1 MSALRDPTEL
11 RDVPAVAVCAQ
22 CGDPSC
28 PGHDFEQ
35 SGERPIH
42 RLLPWEDGESA
53 PLRALWRTSMSS
65 AENLELWVRA
75 SRSTGNGIGPAFTF
89 ALACELV
96 AVAATCVPL
105 ALLGGA
111 VAWGLTHDV
120 QVVLSIV
127 GLVGRIALVFVPTM
141 MVIHLAHQWVIA
153 RVGAR
158 HGTAISG
165 TAIVRA
171 GLYACGWD
179 LATGPAGVLAPLL
192 SGDVEGA
199 RARLR
204 GNSTLYRDATAVWL
218 HDVHGVDGAAI
229 HAARRAT
236 VPWMVGLLLLACV
249 GVGWAILGTVR

>member
-1 MSALRDPTEL
+1 MGALRDPTEL
-11 RDVPAVAVCAQ
+11 RDVPAIAVCAH

-28 PGHDFEQ
+28 PGHDYEQ

-42 RLLPWEDGESA
+42 RLLPWEDGETPA
-53 PLRALWRTSMSS
+53 LRALWRTSITS

-75 SRSTGNGIGPAFTF
+75 SRSTGNGVGPAFTF

-105 ALLGGA
+105 AVVSGLVTWRLTSDAQSVLA
-111 VAWGLTHDV
+111 V
-120 QVVLSIV
+120 V
-127 GLVGRIALVFVPTM
+127 GLVGRVAAVFVPTM
-141 MVIHLAHQWVIA
+141 LVIHLAHQWVIA

-158 HGTAISG
+158 HGEPIGRVS
-165 TAIVRA
+165 VLRA

-192 SGDVEGA
+192 RGDLAGA

-204 GNSTLYRDATAVWL
+204 GNSTLYRDATAVWMR
-218 HDVHGVDGAAI
+218 DVHGVEGEAI
-229 HAARRAT
+229 AAARRAT
-236 VPWMVGLLLLACV
+236 IPWMIALLLLACG
-249 GVGWAILGTVR
+249 GVAVAIFR

>member
-1 MSALRDPTEL
+1 MGALRDPPEL
-11 RDVPAVAVCAQ
+11 RDVPAIAVCAH

-28 PGHDFEQ
+28 PGHDYEQ

-42 RLLPWEDGESA
+42 RLLAWEDGETP
-53 PLRALWRTSMSS
+53 PLRALWATSMTA

-75 SRSTGNGIGPAFTF
+75 SRSTGNGIGPALTF

-105 ALLGGA
+105 ALLGGLVAFRLTGDGGTVVA
-111 VAWGLTHDV
+111 VM
-120 QVVLSIV
+120 
-127 GLVGRIALVFVPTM
+127 GLVGRVAAVFVPM
-141 MVIHLAHQWVIA
+141 MMLIHLAHQWVIA

-158 HGTAISG
+158 HGMPIGRASV
-165 TAIVRA
+165 VRA

-192 SGDVEGA
+192 RGDVAGA

-218 HDVHGVDGAAI
+218 RDVHGVEGDAI
-229 HAARRAT
+229 AAARRAT
-236 VPWMVGLLLLACV
+236 IPWMIGLLLVACL
-249 GVGWAILGTVR
+249 GVGFAIFR